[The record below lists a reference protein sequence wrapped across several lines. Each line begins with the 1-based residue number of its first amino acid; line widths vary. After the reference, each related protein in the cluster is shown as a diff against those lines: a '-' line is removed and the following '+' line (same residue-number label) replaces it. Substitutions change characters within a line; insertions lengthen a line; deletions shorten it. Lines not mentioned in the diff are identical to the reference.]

1 MALFVDGALRVVFP
15 DRVLMLEPAT
25 GRGIMSVEL
34 AVGLDVV
41 LLGAPAH
48 PLLREA
54 ATGSDQ
60 GRAAFSPARYGRPDL
75 DFRPIEELA
84 GTTEPSG

>member
-1 MALFVDGALRVVFP
+1 MFP

-34 AVGLDVV
+34 AAGVGVA

-48 PLLREA
+48 PLLRAA
-54 ATGSDQ
+54 ATGSIQ

-75 DFRPIEELA
+75 EYRPMEELRR
-84 GTTEPSG
+84 GR